1 QLIDTI
7 YFGGG
12 TPSVLSE
19 EELDQIFSTLH
30 QYFSINPKAEITLEA
45 NPDDLS
51 PEKLEILKNAGVN
64 RLSIGI
70 QSFFDRDLQW
80 MNRSHNREEAIQ
92 CIKSAREVGINN
104 ISADLIFGLPHLSQE
119 EWEANLRQMIDLEVN
134 HLSLYALT
142 VEEKTFLNHQ
152 VKNGT
157 TQIPDDSL
165 YEKQFLFAHE
175 FLATQGFDHYE
186 LSNYA
191 RPGFHSQHNSS
202 YWKGIPYLG
211 LGPSAHSFDGKERSW
226 NIANNQKYL
235 TAISQNQTAITESET
250 LTIKDLYHEYIMT
263 HIRKK
268 EGIDTEYIEKTFIR
282 GWQKLYQSVIDHH
295 LNEGNLTQENNV
307 FRPTPEGWLISD
319 QIIRDFFILE

>member
-1 QLIDTI
+1 MYTGWNQHQS
-7 YFGGG
+7 G
-12 TPSVLSE
+12 T
-19 EELDQIFSTLH
+19 
-30 QYFSINPKAEITLEA
+30 
-45 NPDDLS
+45 
-51 PEKLEILKNAGVN
+51 AG
-64 RLSIGI
+64 
-70 QSFFDRDLQW
+70 D
-80 MNRSHNREEAIQ
+80 
-92 CIKSAREVGINN
+92 
-104 ISADLIFGLPHLSQE
+104 
-119 EWEANLRQMIDLEVN
+119 
-134 HLSLYALT
+134 
-142 VEEKTFLNHQ
+142 
-152 VKNGT
+152 
-157 TQIPDDSL
+157 
-165 YEKQFLFAHE
+165 
-175 FLATQGFDHYE
+175 
-186 LSNYA
+186 A

-202 YWKGIPYLG
+202 YWKGISYLG

-268 EGIDTEYIEKTFIR
+268 EGIDALYIEKTFIK